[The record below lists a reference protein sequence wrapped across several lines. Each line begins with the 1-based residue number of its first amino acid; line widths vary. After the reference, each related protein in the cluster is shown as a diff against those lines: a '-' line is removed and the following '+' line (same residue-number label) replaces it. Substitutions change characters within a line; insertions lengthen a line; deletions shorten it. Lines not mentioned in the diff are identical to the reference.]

1 MASTSISSDISHV
14 FSGRSQVLPA
24 PGGDL
29 IRDGASVL
37 PTGRRWPMKRE
48 FQEEDL
54 DVLDYINGLTPWC
67 RRPPFG
73 GPWLSDVMRCY
84 PTCFHICHVCP

>member
-1 MASTSISSDISHV
+1 MASTSISGDISHV
-14 FSGRSQVLPA
+14 FVGTIQVLPA

-48 FQEEDL
+48 FQGEDL
-54 DVLDYINGLTPWC
+54 DVLDYLYMGK
-67 RRPPFG
+67 PF
-73 GPWLSDVMRCY
+73 PIVNHSLNDY
-84 PTCFHICHVCP
+84 F